1 MKDGVHLASSSH
13 DATVRIWNIFEQG
26 ESNKEKVKY
35 QGQFP
40 ILALSEIDDS
50 NLIFGGDGCFI
61 TLWNWRKQE
70 IRCKTFGHPGSVLSV
85 SYYNPFVVTTGG
97 DSKIKV
103 WEIG

>member
-1 MKDGVHLASSSH
+1 MIPREEQQLIRVWRRVPLQILRGFRGHEKQITSVIFMKDGLHLASSSH
-13 DATVRIWNIFEQG
+13 DATVRIWNIFEHG

-61 TLWNWRKQE
+61 TLWNWKKQ
-70 IRCKTFGHPGSVLSV
+70 
-85 SYYNPFVVTTGG
+85 
-97 DSKIKV
+97 
-103 WEIG
+103 